1 LKLTSDA
8 SKKMTIGNVRMGLKS
23 WSGESL
29 ASSRSRISSRTI
41 FFLLNFSPIYD
52 FVDSST
58 LENSSNSVEKRTRF
72 RNEINW
78 SRPCDYCTDFGELPA
93 SQVKGQ
99 PDSRHHTEGSI
110 FFYNQRGNEERTQVT
125 VKASFGATTKMRHP
139 IPSGWIIF
147 SLAVKIKTSSSIAH
161 KFDFVG
167 GANFN
172 RSFIM

>member
-1 LKLTSDA
+1 MFTKRNVPLKLTSDA

-58 LENSSNSVEKRTRF
+58 LDNSSNSVEKRTRF

-110 FFYNQRGNEERTQVT
+110 FFTTNEATNTGDGES
-125 VKASFGATTKMRHP
+125 KFWGHNKNASPDTLRLNN
-139 IPSGWIIF
+139 I
-147 SLAVKIKTSSSIAH
+147 SSS
-161 KFDFVG
+161 G
-167 GANFN
+167 QN
-172 RSFIM
+172 